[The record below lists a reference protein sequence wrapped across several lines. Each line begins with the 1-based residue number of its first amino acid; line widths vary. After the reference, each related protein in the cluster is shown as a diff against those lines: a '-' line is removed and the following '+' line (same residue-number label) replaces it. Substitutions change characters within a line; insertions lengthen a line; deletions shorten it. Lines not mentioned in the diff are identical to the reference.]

1 MFYQPKWFDVCLSRM
16 NFYLCSGKL
25 NIQKCMIAVVRK
37 QQPLMIRINFFDS
50 WLRWLTTILNCYNL
64 RAGILHC
71 LYVPIAKFNSESKNY
86 LISSVIFAHASF
98 FDQKKESQTHAHTN
112 YWSHERLS
120 EEWKHIKPV
129 GRFGFCTHNWLI
141 RNYKYPMEMFDL
153 NEVKKNTQNQF
164 ERGVNGTA
172 PMTVYWCPCTLF

>member
-16 NFYLCSGKL
+16 NLYLCSGKL

-50 WLRWLTTILNCYNL
+50 WLRWLTTIINCNNL

-98 FDQKKESQTHAHTN
+98 FDQKKKSHKHTHTQIIEAMSDCQKTEN
-112 YWSHERLS
+112 ILNRLDGS
-120 EEWKHIKPV
+120 VFVYTIGSFEI
-129 GRFGFCTHNWLI
+129 I
-141 RNYKYPMEMFDL
+141 
-153 NEVKKNTQNQF
+153 NTQWKCS
-164 ERGVNGTA
+164 T
-172 PMTVYWCPCTLF
+172 